1 MSETLRIDR
10 AAISEAELLAD
21 LNLQLMVDEEHAHP
35 LERSVVIRRMQR
47 WIEGEYQ
54 VLLFRRGNR
63 VAGYAVWR
71 LEDRGS
77 YLRHFFI
84 CRDQRRQGLGR
95 AAMRLLVSDVF
106 PKDQPLQ
113 LEASTWNTSALDFWH
128 ALGFKDIAIA
138 LELKV
143 GEMPK

>member
-10 AAISEAELLAD
+10 AEISEAELLAD
-21 LNLQLMVDEEHAHP
+21 LNLQLMADEAHSYP
-35 LERSVVIRRMQR
+35 LERAVLIARMRR

-54 VLLFRRGNR
+54 VLLFRRGER

-71 LEDRGS
+71 PEDRGS

-84 CRDQRRQGLGR
+84 CRDQRRQGVGR
-95 AAMRLLVSDVF
+95 AAMQMLVRDVF
-106 PKDQPLQ
+106 PTDQPLQ
-113 LEASTWNTSALDFWH
+113 LEVSTWNTSALDFWH

-143 GEMPK
+143 GEEIR

>member
-10 AAISEAELLAD
+10 ADIAEAELLAD
-21 LNLQLMVDEEHAHP
+21 LNLQLMVDEEHPYP
-35 LERSVVIRRMQR
+35 LERPIVVARMRR
-47 WIEGEYQ
+47 WIAGEYQ
-54 VLLFRRGNR
+54 VLLFRRGAR

-71 LEDRGS
+71 LEDRGA

-95 AAMRLLVSDVF
+95 AATRLLINDVF

-113 LEASTWNTSALDFWH
+113 LEASTWNTRALDFWH

-138 LELKV
+138 MELKV
-143 GEMPK
+143 GESLK